1 LEEPTQ
7 HLSLEDIMELAGS
20 TALVTGANRGLGRHL
35 AEQLIARG
43 AAVYAAA
50 RNPESVD
57 LPGAIPI
64 TLDITD
70 PASVEAA
77 AKATGNVTVL
87 INNAGSLIGGSFLQ
101 SPIQDIRYEMETHYF
116 GTLAVTRAF
125 APQLAAAGTSAVLNV
140 LSVMSWYTSPEMSA
154 YSAAKSAQW
163 SLTSALRLELASQG
177 TQVSALHVGY
187 MDTDM
192 AAHVEADKN
201 DPATVAQLAL
211 EGVEA
216 GQIEIL
222 ADSWS
227 ANIRAGLAAGAS
239 ALYPQFA

>member
-1 LEEPTQ
+1 
-7 HLSLEDIMELAGS
+7 LEDIMKLAGS

-43 AAVYAAA
+43 ATVYGAA
-50 RNPESVD
+50 RNPASVD
-57 LPGAIPI
+57 VPGAIPI
-64 TLDITD
+64 SLDITD

-77 AKATGNVTVL
+77 AKATGDVTVL
-87 INNAGSLIGGSFLQ
+87 INNAGSFIGGSFLQ
-101 SPIQDIRYEMETHYF
+101 SPIKDIRLEMETHYF

-154 YSAAKSAQW
+154 YSAAKSAEW

-187 MDTDM
+187 IDTDM
-192 AAHVEADKN
+192 ARHVDADKN

-211 EGVEA
+211 DAVEA

-222 ADSWS
+222 ADGRS
-227 ANIRAGLAAGAS
+227 AHIRAGLAAGAS

>member
-1 LEEPTQ
+1 
-7 HLSLEDIMELAGS
+7 MKLAGS

-43 AAVYAAA
+43 ATVYAAA
-50 RNPESVD
+50 RNPEFVD
-57 LPGAIPI
+57 VPGAIPI

-70 PASVEAA
+70 PASVDAA

-87 INNAGSLIGGSFLQ
+87 INNAGSFLQ
-101 SPIQDIRYEMETHYF
+101 SPIEDIRREMETHYF

-125 APQLAAAGTSAVLNV
+125 APQLAAAETSAVLNV

-154 YSAAKSAQW
+154 YSAAKSAEW
-163 SLTSALRLELASQG
+163 SLTNALRLELASQG

-187 MDTDM
+187 IDTDM

-211 EGVEA
+211 DAVEA
-216 GQIEIL
+216 GEIEIV
-222 ADSWS
+222 ADGFS
-227 ANIRAGLAAGAS
+227 ANIRAGLAAGAN